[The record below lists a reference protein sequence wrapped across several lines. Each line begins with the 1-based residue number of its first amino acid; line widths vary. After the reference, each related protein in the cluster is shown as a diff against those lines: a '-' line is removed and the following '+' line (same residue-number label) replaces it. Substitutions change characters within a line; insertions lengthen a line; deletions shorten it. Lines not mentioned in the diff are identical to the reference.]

1 MQFIKS
7 LFCLRGSDNRS
18 RFFAIS
24 CAIYSLFLILISTL
38 TGRLVISITILVL
51 FSVLIALTS
60 LRRLRDA
67 NLNNKLLY
75 VPCLVFSAAGLIIIF
90 SEQAIS
96 YYLIIVALLCSAV
109 LLTYPSNRKQ
119 TYILGYFGPVDLT
132 EYLQDSNLNNQ
143 TKYRVEP
150 TLVSNS
156 GVNLDKNEHA
166 SLQINEV
173 TAKEQAKTSDSYQKQ
188 NDIGEVIRLNLQ
200 NNKQIQLG
208 IAATLT
214 LITII
219 LLTFWIINR
228 SETKEE
234 ILIDVAP
241 QHQTSIAIATPTR
254 NHALSMPDNYT
265 LYLSDHEGIS
275 INWQADEVSESTLWS
290 QLTAQGD
297 ESCKEISFNKG
308 DSIRTLSVQV
318 SKNDATNY
326 FANFS
331 PLDSKALIQALA
343 FRGTFS
349 LCGYNFSLKG
359 SQAALG
365 KNSRYAQWL
374 EY

>member
-75 VPCLVFSAAGLIIIF
+75 VPCLVFSAVGLIIIF

-109 LLTYPSNRKQ
+109 LLTYSSNKKQ

-188 NDIGEVIRLNLQ
+188 NDIGEVIRLSLQ

-219 LLTFWIINR
+219 LLTFWVMNR
-228 SETKEE
+228 SETKKET
-234 ILIDVAP
+234 LIDVAP
-241 QHQTSIAIATPTR
+241 KHQTSIAIATPAR
-254 NHALSMPDNYT
+254 KHALSMPDNYT

-318 SKNDATNY
+318 SKNDASNY